1 MAGSSLMR
9 SRFEEFVSLANE
21 SIAIQLVSNEDQ
33 LAEESQKLPKS
44 SPKEF
49 NPEFSHQLFGDN
61 ESIFGYRDLKVKLY
75 YSSAKLN
82 CFLGINFAEKVT
94 KDETN
99 GIEADDVLN
108 TIAKKLEINFCQS
121 MDEFRSLLSKESQF
135 KPYGQLMDSFSIDHK
150 TDEKVTKRHFE
161 IYSADILVPGF
172 DAYHQRMQTF
182 LWWLIDAA
190 SYIDV
195 DDERWQYFILY
206 EKTSANSSSLTNGH
220 SAADDNSIYC
230 FAGYATVYRYYAYPQ
245 RIRPR
250 ISQFLILPPFQKCG
264 LGTKLL
270 DTIYGFYIKDSNVYD
285 ITVEDPSDNFTRV
298 RDFVD
303 SKNCKTLD
311 SFSVEKLKLGW
322 SEAMATEALTHLK
335 INKRQARRVYEI
347 LRFRCT
353 DRSDADQYKCY
364 RLVVKQRLNAPNQ
377 KQILDYKKLEK
388 LKKFPEQEL
397 AFIKQ
402 TTIPALEVRLDL
414 LDKQY
419 KELEEEYQ
427 HIVERLAES

>member
-1 MAGSSLMR
+1 MAGSSLMK
-9 SRFEEFVSLANE
+9 SRFESFICDANE
-21 SIAIQLVSNEDQ
+21 SVAIQLVCSDNELDNEPHNH
-33 LAEESQKLPKS
+33 AI
-44 SPKEF
+44 KEF

-61 ESIFGYRDLKVKLY
+61 ESIFGYSDLRVKLY

-82 CFLGINFAEKVT
+82 CFLSIGFTDKVT

-99 GIEADDVLN
+99 GIEADDVVD
-108 TIAKKLEINFCQS
+108 TIRQKLSLKLCSS

-135 KPYGQLMDSFSIDHK
+135 IPYGKLMDSFSIDWK
-150 TDEKVTKRHFE
+150 TDEKQTKRHFE

-190 SYIDV
+190 SYIDA
-195 DDERWQYFILY
+195 DDERWQYFVVY
-206 EKTSANSSSLTNGH
+206 EKRSPNGLSNGH
-220 SAADDNSIYC
+220 LHSDAHNTYC
-230 FAGYATVYRYYAYPQ
+230 FVGYATVYRYYAYPQ

-250 ISQFLILPPFQKCG
+250 ISQFLVLPPFQKCG
-264 LGTKLL
+264 LGTRLL
-270 DTIYGFYIKDSNVYD
+270 HTIYDFYVTDTAVFD

-303 SKNCKTLD
+303 SKNCQKLNA
-311 SFSVEKLKLGW
+311 FSVDKLKLGW
-322 SEAMATEALTHLK
+322 NEDMATEAQTRLK

-353 DRSDADQYKCY
+353 DRSNADEYKAF
-364 RLVVKQRLNAPNQ
+364 RLGVKQRLNAPNQ
-377 KQILDYKKLEK
+377 KQILDYQKLEK

-397 AFIKQ
+397 AFIRQ